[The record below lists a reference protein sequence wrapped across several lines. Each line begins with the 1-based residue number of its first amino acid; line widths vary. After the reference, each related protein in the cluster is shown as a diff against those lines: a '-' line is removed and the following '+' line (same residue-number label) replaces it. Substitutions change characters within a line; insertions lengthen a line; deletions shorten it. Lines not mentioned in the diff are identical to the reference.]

1 MARLRSLPPRLK
13 AAPSRFPSVQKQTD
27 AELGT
32 AAHRTWAKQVK
43 ERAGYRCEDPDHD
56 PRQPRGGA
64 GVAVYA
70 DHIEERQDAPDKAL
84 DISNGMC
91 RCAACHTRKT
101 HRARAERLR
110 S

>member
-1 MARLRSLPPRLK
+1 MPRLRALPPRLGK
-13 AAPSRFPSVQKQTD
+13 APSRWPSQTKRTD
-27 AELGT
+27 PELGT
-32 AAHRTWAKQVK
+32 AAHRTWARAVK
-43 ERAGYRCEDPDHD
+43 ERAGYRCEDPAHD

-70 DHIEERQDAPDKAL
+70 DHIEERRDAPGKAL

-101 HRARAERLR
+101 HRARAERLKG
-110 S
+110 